1 LLTGEQ
7 KIRYE
12 GGFVS
17 GVFGPQIAVLLFRQR
32 LTYIHKREWSMQ
44 QPERAI
50 DGSIK
55 PRVVSTRAES
65 DEVLFVLDVL
75 LFRIVQRIVV
85 LDVIPHAAIF
95 GLGRFT
101 RRKQLLCRVQDC
113 GYQRS
118 LVLEECSDYY
128 SRGAHTI
135 SVKRTLDLSQQ
146 SLPRQDH
153 IVLQRSRMAVG
164 DVGTIIP
171 FESPLKDP
179 QIVLLVK
186 QEPTLQVAKPTV
198 QSKVVAAVL
207 ENGQVGIS
215 DCMVLYFFARRTK
228 TKRQRAFR
236 IPDPRSRQVD

>member
-1 LLTGEQ
+1 
-7 KIRYE
+7 
-12 GGFVS
+12 
-17 GVFGPQIAVLLFRQR
+17 
-32 LTYIHKREWSMQ
+32 MQ

-101 RRKQLLCRVQDC
+101 RRKQLLCRVQQC
-113 GYQRS
+113 RYQGRQQRKCTKI
-118 LVLEECSDYY
+118 VG
-128 SRGAHTI
+128 RVAHTI